1 MNESTIYKKLND
13 FFKPEVLEV
22 INDSEKHQGHAG
34 SPNSGNSH
42 FSVTIKSQKLDG
54 LSRISGQ
61 RAIHKVLKSDLSE
74 YIHAISIK
82 II

>member
-1 MNESTIYKKLND
+1 MNESNIYKKLYD
-13 FFKPEVLEV
+13 FFKPEILKVM
-22 INDSEKHQGHAG
+22 NDSEKHKGHSG

-42 FSVTIKSQKLDG
+42 FSVTIKSKKLDG
-54 LSRISGQ
+54 LSKVDGQ
-61 RAIHKVLKSDLSE
+61 REIHKVLEEDLSK